1 MGDGSEAFATT
12 APLAPVT
19 SERKVRSDLEEKLP
33 KPCKYMLIQNVCLDG
48 KRSISSHYI
57 S

>member
-1 MGDGSEAFATT
+1 MGDASEAFATT

-33 KPCKYMLIQNVCLDG
+33 KPCKYMFVQNVCLG
-48 KRSISSHYI
+48 LMVKKQ
-57 S
+57 